1 MQNKSFSLW
10 VDLSW
15 IVFVLRQDVIELL
28 IRVLLLLPN
37 DISKVMRVFP
47 EDQNDDNLENER
59 DVGKQFDKSTQL
71 VLIASILFVFLGCT
85 ALNHEK
91 SEEVVDPGY
100 CDQKNKATER
110 LSRNVSWV
118 VEYVDGCCSDCQA
131 QETIALEH
139 LDHSERQ
146 EYDNNEL
153 CDSKP
158 RDRLDFVGPGER
170 IDIVVKGRLQLL
182 LLLIILMVGLLV
194 CLIVE

>member
-37 DISKVMRVFP
+37 DISKVMGVFP

-100 CDQKNKATER
+100 CD
-110 LSRNVSWV
+110 
-118 VEYVDGCCSDCQA
+118 
-131 QETIALEH
+131 
-139 LDHSERQ
+139 
-146 EYDNNEL
+146 
-153 CDSKP
+153 
-158 RDRLDFVGPGER
+158 
-170 IDIVVKGRLQLL
+170 
-182 LLLIILMVGLLV
+182 
-194 CLIVE
+194 